1 MIIFVGDHQ
10 TENFSLLILDRCLK
24 MFDGLSDGV
33 PGRQG
38 VKPGLH
44 NFAGNHFGKT
54 PEIRLMENGIGI
66 MVLI

>member
-1 MIIFVGDHQ
+1 
-10 TENFSLLILDRCLK
+10 
-24 MFDGLSDGV
+24 
-33 PGRQG
+33 